1 MNKEKVIIDATNS
14 PLGRLASFSAK
25 QALFGKSIVIVNCD
39 SAIISGRKSSIINEY
54 KEARARG
61 GAILK
66 GPNFPK
72 NPERIIKRTIRG
84 MLPYKNGRGRD
95 ALKRVIC
102 YNKVPKEYENAE
114 KISLQKIFNIKTM
127 TLKELSERI

>member
-1 MNKEKVIIDATNS
+1 MIQKIIIDATNS

-25 QALFGKSIVIVNCD
+25 QALLGNSIVIVNCN
-39 SAIISGRKSSIINEY
+39 SAIISGRKSSIIGEY

-61 GAILK
+61 GSALK

-72 NPERIIKRTIRG
+72 NPERIVKRTIRG
-84 MLPYKNGRGRD
+84 MLSYKEGRGHD
-95 ALKRVIC
+95 AFKKIIC
-102 YNKVPKEYENAE
+102 YNDIPKEYENID

-127 TLKELSERI
+127 TLRELSERI

>member
-1 MNKEKVIIDATNS
+1 MTQEKIIIDATNS

-25 QALFGKSIVIVNCD
+25 QALLGRPIVIVNCN
-39 SAIISGRKSSIINEY
+39 SAIISGRKSSIIGEY
-54 KEARARG
+54 KIARARG

-84 MLPYKNGRGRD
+84 MLPYKKGRGRD
-95 ALKRVIC
+95 ALKKIIC
-102 YNKVPKEYENAE
+102 HNDTPKEYENME
-114 KISLQKIFNIKTM
+114 KISLQEIFKIKTM
-127 TLKELSERI
+127 TLKELSEKI